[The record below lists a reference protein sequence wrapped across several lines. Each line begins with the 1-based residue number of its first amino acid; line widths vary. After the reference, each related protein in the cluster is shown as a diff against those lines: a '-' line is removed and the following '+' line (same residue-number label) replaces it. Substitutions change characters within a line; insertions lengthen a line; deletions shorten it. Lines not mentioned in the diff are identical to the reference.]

1 MKQILAPLFFAI
13 LATSP
18 AYAEDPKSDIQQGL
32 ELFFEGL
39 KDELAPALDEF
50 QGMARQFGP
59 SLQSFFEE
67 MGPALA
73 EMMTDVKDWSRY
85 EMPEMLPNGD
95 IIIRRKPGPEPEE
108 PVMPESEGEK
118 DSGDGIDI

>member
-1 MKQILAPLFFAI
+1 MKQILAPLFLAT

-95 IIIRRKPGPEPEE
+95 IIIRRKPDPEPEE